1 MHRFVRWGLGLLLGG
16 VVALPAAAQRSP
28 TRPAIALEEPRAN
41 PAYPVAL
48 VPFAVAPEICR
59 QGHVPHVS
67 LRVSNSLSQT
77 VAVLRLR
84 DRPTVVLDS
93 IPLKCGEY
101 VAVWDG
107 TVSNGTRAASPGLY
121 FFYLKVDDFGPT
133 KKLLFT
139 AP

>member
-1 MHRFVRWGLGLLLGG
+1 MRRFVWRGLGLLLGG
-16 VVALPAAAQRSP
+16 VAACPVAAQRSP

-41 PAYPVAL
+41 PVYPVAL
-48 VPFAVAPEICR
+48 VPFAVASEICR
-59 QGHVPHVS
+59 QGHVPRVV
-67 LRVSNSLSQT
+67 LRITNSLSQT

-107 TVSNGTRAASPGLY
+107 TVSNGSRAAPPGLY
-121 FFYLKVDDFGPT
+121 FFYLSVDGLGPT
-133 KKLLFT
+133 KKLLVT